1 MGVSGDII
9 FNQLLSE
16 EGNKSKYNCCCLP
29 DIGAEFYKACL
40 AFHTST
46 DLSAQQIHQRGLQ
59 EVERIEEEMRDIV
72 KEMGYNVTLQEFIQI
87 LR

>member
-1 MGVSGDII
+1 MGVSGILFLI
-9 FNQLLSE
+9 SFFLKKEINH
-16 EGNKSKYNCCCLP
+16 NTCCCLP